1 MSYHEHDLDLSD
13 AQMQRLARCE
23 GVRLKHDQMGCGDRV
38 HLTAAQIRRVG
49 QSMKGGKGLVLSMTP
64 AQLDHHRVYGTGRF
78 GDFLRS
84 IGNKIK
90 DVALG
95 GVKFLGNKLV
105 DKATSYGES
114 KLQGL
119 VGRIGLPDSV
129 SSSVSGA
136 LSDGV
141 KYGNEAT
148 KGELANFLSG
158 LSSSKHGTG
167 LFDFLGPNVGGFLNN
182 LGNTAL
188 RVGTDVAT
196 RAIVNKLGGGLKSGM
211 KRHTSAHGKGVEYG
225 NSRSRAEMEEFFKG
239 MMTTK
244 KGKGLFDF
252 LGSDVGGF
260 LNSLGNGALNVA
272 GDIATGVIKKK
283 LGGGMCPKCG
293 CGLVL

>member
-13 AQMQRLARCE
+13 AQMHRLARCE

-38 HLTAAQIRRVG
+38 HLTGAQIRRVG
-49 QSMKGGKGLVLSMTP
+49 QSMKGGKGLVLS
-64 AQLDHHRVYGTGRF
+64 
-78 GDFLRS
+78 S

-141 KYGNEAT
+141 KYSNEAT

-188 RVGTDVAT
+188 RVGTDLAT
-196 RAIVNKLGGGLKSGM
+196 KTIVSKLGGGLKSGM
-211 KRHTSAHGKGVEYG
+211 KRHTAAHGKGVEYG

-239 MMTTK
+239 MMSTK

-272 GDIATGVIKKK
+272 GDVALGVIKKK